1 MRLFTILCLATGLM
15 AQESTDAR
23 GWLNQGVQAFKAAN
37 YTEAIKCFERSVSAD
52 PNLVAAHHYLGTA
65 YMQQYVPGR
74 QTTENQA
81 MADSATRAFL
91 RVLEMEPQNTVAMAS
106 LASLNLNQKKW
117 DEAQQWYGNLIAVDP
132 ANADAFYSLGFI
144 AWSKWYP
151 PYMEARRSLGMQ
163 QADPGPMPDGAAKQE
178 LKARYT
184 QVVADG
190 LHALNRAL
198 ELKPDYA
205 DAMAYINVLIRE
217 RADLDD
223 TKADYER
230 EIATANDWVDK
241 ALAAKKKLAEGAIN
255 APPPPS
261 SAAPLRRRIAIA
273 ANVVAAKKVHDVAP
287 VAPPLAVQAGIT
299 GTVRFAIVIGYDGKV
314 TDIKVISGPPLL
326 IPAAIE
332 AIKQWEYRP
341 TLLNG
346 QPVEVQ
352 TEAGVEFR

>member
-1 MRLFTILCLATGLM
+1 
-15 AQESTDAR
+15 
-23 GWLNQGVQAFKAAN
+23 
-37 YTEAIKCFERSVSAD
+37 
-52 PNLVAAHHYLGTA
+52 
-65 YMQQYVPGR
+65 
-74 QTTENQA
+74 
-81 MADSATRAFL
+81 
-91 RVLEMEPQNTVAMAS
+91 
-106 LASLNLNQKKW
+106 
-117 DEAQQWYGNLIAVDP
+117 
-132 ANADAFYSLGFI
+132 
-144 AWSKWYP
+144 
-151 PYMEARRSLGMQ
+151 
-163 QADPGPMPDGAAKQE
+163 
-178 LKARYT
+178 
-184 QVVADG
+184 
-190 LHALNRAL
+190 
-198 ELKPDYA
+198 
-205 DAMAYINVLIRE
+205 MAYINLLIRE